1 MLEKATK
8 LAHEVVDFS
17 ASLDEAEYNKLIK
30 IPENEALREIVVE
43 ILDNATHNIE
53 EVIKV

>member
-43 ILDNATHNIE
+43 ILDNATYNIE